1 MKFKYVD
8 NRFKHKKLTLKD
20 FTTKSWIRD
29 ILLRN
34 THASTSTPN
43 LSIYIYTIPFPSQA
57 QLCLPKFAF
66 KQVCLSVVPV
76 APARRGLV
84 PALAVCWLPAP
95 CCCSALTHKVG
106 LLAAGTPDLHAA
118 TSTTTTGATRKLGRT
133 LNRLLRPHPRWL
145 NLCATISNTRGGL
158 VIIIQVSLN
167 ETVRL
172 WDGLKTLRTVIL

>member
-84 PALAVCWLPAP
+84 PALAAVCWLPAP

-133 LNRLLRPHPRWL
+133 FKPAAQASPTVAQSVCHG
-145 NLCATISNTRGGL
+145 IEHTRRVGNNHSS
-158 VIIIQVSLN
+158 IT
-167 ETVRL
+167 E
-172 WDGLKTLRTVIL
+172 

>member
-1 MKFKYVD
+1 M
-8 NRFKHKKLTLKD
+8 
-20 FTTKSWIRD
+20 
-29 ILLRN
+29 LRN

-66 KQVCLSVVPV
+66 KQVCPSVVPV

-84 PALAVCWLPAP
+84 PALAAVCWLPAP

-106 LLAAGTPDLHAA
+106 LLAAGTPDLHTTT
-118 TSTTTTGATRKLGRT
+118 TSTSTSTGATRKLGRT
-133 LNRLLRPHPRWL
+133 FKPAAQLLRPHPRWL
-145 NLCATISNTRGGL
+145 NLFATVSNTRGGL
-158 VIIIQVSLN
+158 IIIIQVSLT

-172 WDGLKTLRTVIL
+172 WDGWALTLRTGLL